1 MIKIFDS
8 QYYIDI
14 DKVDELVTIPTTAT
28 TEQHISIAKYEMV
41 KMLLEVVLAEEE
53 ETDETLGVVG
63 MKKMSIP
70 FRLAFNSLLN
80 KKIINKY

>member
-14 DKVDELVTIPTTAT
+14 DKVDEIVTIKAT
-28 TEQHISIAKYEMV
+28 SPNEQHISVAKYEMI
-41 KMLLEVVLAEEE
+41 KLLLDVLLTEEE
-53 ETDETLGVVG
+53 KDETLGV
-63 MKKMSIP
+63 KSMSIP
-70 FRLAFNSLLN
+70 FKIAFNSLLN